1 MQPDFNIGSSLS
13 VGRKETSWP
22 WGLWL
27 GWTWTRWRLG
37 REEGDTMED
46 NAADSEADRKN
57 SDDVGG
63 RNRPSKKYHT
73 FSNTLQ
79 LTKGDIW

>member
-1 MQPDFNIGSSLS
+1 M
-13 VGRKETSWP
+13 VAA
-22 WGLWL
+22 
-27 GWTWTRWRLG
+27 
-37 REEGDTMED
+37 MED

-73 FSNTLQ
+73 FSNRPNRQRVTFGEKQPQPFNNLF
-79 LTKGDIW
+79 LCS

>member
-1 MQPDFNIGSSLS
+1 M
-13 VGRKETSWP
+13 VAA
-22 WGLWL
+22 
-27 GWTWTRWRLG
+27 
-37 REEGDTMED
+37 MED

-79 LTKGDIW
+79 QTKGDIW